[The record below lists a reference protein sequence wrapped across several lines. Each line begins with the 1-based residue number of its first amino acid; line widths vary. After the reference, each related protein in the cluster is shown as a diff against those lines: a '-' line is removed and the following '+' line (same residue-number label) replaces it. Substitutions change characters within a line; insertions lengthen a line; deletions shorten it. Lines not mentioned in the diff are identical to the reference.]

1 MKRLFGA
8 ALLAGLFAVGLSCGG
23 EPTMSGPGTLR
34 VRLTSPNSGLDSA
47 IVVTITGPAALTSAV
62 PGAGLRLFQQP
73 FGGTSTRFALIG
85 QRPRRAQSVQWHDQ
99 RCGNAELHPAHPT
112 GRLRARVDALVAG
125 LGRRVGRVPG
135 ARQDL
140 FQPVPQVLIRCE

>member
-8 ALLAGLFAVGLSCGG
+8 ALLAGLIAVGLSCGG
-23 EPTMSGPGTLR
+23 DSTRVSGPGELK

-47 IVVTITGPAALTSAV
+47 IVFTITGPAALTSAV

-85 QRPRRAQSVQWHDQ
+85 QLTTGTTILTIGIKDL
-99 RCGNAELHPAHPT
+99 GELSQYNGTIT
-112 GRLRARVDALVAG
+112 GVAMPNYTLRILPGGYALA
-125 LGRRVGRVPG
+125 LTR
-135 ARQDL
+135 
-140 FQPVPQVLIRCE
+140 